1 MAKRVLLHAIFTMG
15 NDQGKGIKFG
25 FVFLSFNVSN
35 EIFAKDG
42 EFFFWWGGGG
52 PGKGCIVTSCLVG
65 LLNQATNPK
74 PAH

>member
-52 PGKGCIVTSCLVG
+52 RKGVYSNIMLGWAFEPSY
-65 LLNQATNPK
+65 
-74 PAH
+74 